1 MDTPTPKTPSRLIPA
16 LIASL
21 LLVALA
27 LIIQNFTSPYIV
39 RVFILLGINI
49 ILVISLNLSNGFT
62 GVFSLGHIGFMAIG
76 AYTSSILTLTVE
88 TKAANLPSLPAWLA
102 QIQLGFLPALLIG
115 GLLAALIAF
124 LIGIPLMR
132 LSGNYVAV
140 ATLGFLVIVH
150 VVLINWTQFT
160 RGARTFSGVL
170 PYTTLLWVV
179 VWLLIT
185 IYIVWRLIHSP
196 YGRALI
202 AVRENEI
209 AAQAMGVNILGSR
222 NLAFVISAFL
232 TAVAGALYAHFL
244 TSFSPA
250 AFYFTLTFNVII
262 MLVLGGMGSITGSIL
277 GATTVVLLS
286 EILRNAELG
295 IQLGPIH
302 IPPLYGLSQII
313 LAVLF
318 IVVIIFRRKGLM
330 GDRELDLTSVMHWFR
345 RRPLTDGGNK

>member
-1 MDTPTPKTPSRLIPA
+1 
-16 LIASL
+16 
-21 LLVALA
+21 
-27 LIIQNFTSPYIV
+27 
-39 RVFILLGINI
+39 
-49 ILVISLNLSNGFT
+49 
-62 GVFSLGHIGFMAIG
+62 
-76 AYTSSILTLTVE
+76 
-88 TKAANLPSLPAWLA
+88 
-102 QIQLGFLPALLIG
+102 
-115 GLLAALIAF
+115 
-124 LIGIPLMR
+124 